1 VGADRRAY
9 GEQRTLLDELPAR
22 DVAWQGGFRRRIGR
36 QAEVGHS
43 VPIGCAGI
51 LRIRV
56 GISTGVVNRER
67 PLDEGEKQP
76 DFASQPAAGPG
87 RRRFIILTRS
97 DASLPLHWDR
107 ATGMKT
113 LHATDRPAN
122 YRTVWISDVHLGFS
136 GCRRSS
142 SSTPALDA
150 LRSALSC
157 RDHPPERAPY
167 RNSGDWVE
175 SCTALVELHGGT
187 RELSHWSDACHTRGS
202 RCRRPDPKV

>member
-1 VGADRRAY
+1 MGSTQAWADY
-9 GEQRTLLDELPAR
+9 LDGLKN
-22 DVAWQGGFRRRIGR
+22 G
-36 QAEVGHS
+36 AEVLS
-43 VPIGCAGI
+43 VFPTLAPRHHWMSRDYTVLCGTTW
-51 LRIRV
+51 
-56 GISTGVVNRER
+56 SHKVVLL
-67 PLDEGEKQP
+67 PWIWVLYGTSWYYTSVHQP

-175 SCTALVELHGGT
+175 SCTALIELHGGT